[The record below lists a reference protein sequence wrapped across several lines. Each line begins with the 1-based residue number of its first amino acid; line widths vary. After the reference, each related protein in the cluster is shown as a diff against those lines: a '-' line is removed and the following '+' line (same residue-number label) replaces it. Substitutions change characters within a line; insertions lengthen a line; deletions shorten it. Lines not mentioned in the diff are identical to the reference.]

1 MASARD
7 TIQLECKECKRRNY
21 TASRNKKQKTTR
33 MEIKKY
39 CKWDR
44 RHTVHKETK

>member
-1 MASARD
+1 MRD
-7 TIQLECKECKRRNY
+7 TIQLECKECKRKNY
-21 TASRNKKQKTTR
+21 TASRNKRIKQSR

-44 RHTVHKETK
+44 RHTLHKETR